1 MSLNTLTSTNILV
14 VDDQSDNVQ
23 TMTTYLEEAN
33 ENYDLLTASN
43 GKIAY
48 NVAQK
53 LLPDLIITDWDMPQ
67 MNGLQ
72 LTQAL
77 KQNPVTKDIPILL
90 ITGVYTTTEN
100 LRAAL
105 DAGAF
110 DYVRKPIQKIELWAR
125 VSSVLSLMNSYR
137 TIKDQHQEIERKNKL
152 IEEQKDRELNTKILE
167 LHQKTQILRTIQER
181 LDKIDMQEKTQAT
194 REVTKIIRYIDNSLD
209 LENEWQNFKSYFEKV
224 HPSFFTLLQEEYPKL
239 TTEDLRYCAYV
250 KTHMS
255 NKEIANLLNINT
267 ESVRT
272 HKYRLKKKLGLPKDV
287 ELKDFI
293 NQLLT

>member
-1 MSLNTLTSTNILV
+1 MGFNTLSGVNILV
-14 VDDQSDNVQ
+14 VDDQSENVQ
-23 TMTTYLEEAN
+23 TITRYLEEAG
-33 ENYDLLTASN
+33 EGYDLLTASN
-43 GKIAY
+43 GQIAY

-67 MNGLQ
+67 MNGLE

-77 KQNPVTKDIPILL
+77 KQNPVTTDIPILL

-100 LRAAL
+100 LKAAL

-110 DYVRKPIQKIELWAR
+110 DYIRKPIQKVELWAR
-125 VSSVLSLMNSYR
+125 VSSVLNLMRSYR
-137 TIKDQHQEIERKNKL
+137 TIKEQNQEIERKNKL

-167 LHQKTQILRTIQER
+167 LHQKTEIL
-181 LDKIDMQEKTQAT
+181 
-194 REVTKIIRYIDNSLD
+194 KIIQDRLVKLGTMSKSDSKHEVAKIVRFIANSMD
-209 LENEWQNFKSYFEKV
+209 LENEWQNFKKYFEKV
-224 HPSFFTLLQEEYPKL
+224 HPSFFTLLQNRFPRL
-239 TTEDLRYCAYV
+239 TTEDLKYCAYV

-255 NKEIANLLNINT
+255 NKEIANLLNINA

-272 HKYRLKKKLGLPKDV
+272 HKYRLKKKLGLPKEI

-293 NQLLT
+293 SQLLN

>member
-1 MSLNTLTSTNILV
+1 MSFNTLTSVNILV

-23 TMTTYLEEAN
+23 TMTRYLEEAN
-33 ENYDLLTASN
+33 EHYDLLTASN
-43 GKIAY
+43 GQIAY

-53 LLPDLIITDWDMPQ
+53 LQPDLIITDWDMPQ
-67 MNGLQ
+67 MNGLE

-77 KQNPVTKDIPILL
+77 KQNPVTNDIPVLL

-100 LRAAL
+100 LKAAL

-110 DYVRKPIQKIELWAR
+110 DYIRKPIQKVELWAR
-125 VSSVLSLMNSYR
+125 VSSVLSLMRSYR
-137 TIKDQHQEIERKNKL
+137 TIKYQNQEIERKNKL

-167 LHQKTQILRTIQER
+167 LHQKTQVLKAIQER
-181 LDKIDMQEKTQAT
+181 LEKINANERDITSQE
-194 REVTKIIRYIDNSLD
+194 VSKIVRFIENSMD
-209 LENEWQNFKSYFEKV
+209 LENEWQNFKNYFEKV
-224 HPSFFTLLQEEYPKL
+224 HPSFFALLQDEYPKL

-272 HKYRLKKKLGLPKDV
+272 HKYRLKKKLGLPKEV

>member
-1 MSLNTLTSTNILV
+1 
-14 VDDQSDNVQ
+14 
-23 TMTTYLEEAN
+23 
-33 ENYDLLTASN
+33 
-43 GKIAY
+43 
-48 NVAQK
+48 
-53 LLPDLIITDWDMPQ
+53 
-67 MNGLQ
+67 
-72 LTQAL
+72 
-77 KQNPVTKDIPILL
+77 
-90 ITGVYTTTEN
+90 
-100 LRAAL
+100 
-105 DAGAF
+105 
-110 DYVRKPIQKIELWAR
+110 
-125 VSSVLSLMNSYR
+125 MNSYR

>member
-1 MSLNTLTSTNILV
+1 MSLNTLTSANILV

-181 LDKIDMQEKTQAT
+181 LEKIDMQEKAVASK
-194 REVTKIIRYIDNSLD
+194 EVTKIVRYIDNSLD
-209 LENEWQNFKSYFEKV
+209 LENEWQNFKNYFEKV

-272 HKYRLKKKLGLPKDV
+272 HKYRLKKKLGLPKDI